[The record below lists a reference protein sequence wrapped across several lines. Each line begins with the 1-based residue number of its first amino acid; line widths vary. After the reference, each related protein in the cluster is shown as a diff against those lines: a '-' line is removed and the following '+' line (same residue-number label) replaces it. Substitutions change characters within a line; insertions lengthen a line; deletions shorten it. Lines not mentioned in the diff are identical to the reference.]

1 MRAMEQNLAARRL
14 QRVFRRRQE
23 QSAQQEEERLDLPRP
38 PLVHTY
44 RGHRN
49 ARTMIKQANF
59 WGREHVISGS
69 DCGHVFVWDRRSAR
83 LVMMLEA
90 DKHVV
95 NCVQPH
101 PFYPGNQ
108 PHPFHPGNQP
118 HPFLLGNHLSV
129 SSMITLIHV
138 LVCVGLVLATSGI
151 DYDVKLWTPLKPEP
165 DFDRERAEEVRF

>member
-1 MRAMEQNLAARRL
+1 MSCADSPRSPATRAVEQQQNLAARRL

-23 QSAQQEEERLDLPRP
+23 QSAQQQEAELSLPRP
-38 PLVHTY
+38 PVKQTY

-59 WGREHVISGS
+59 WGCEHVISGS

-101 PFYPGNQ
+101 PFDPGTS
-108 PHPFHPGNQP
+108 
-118 HPFLLGNHLSV
+118 LAA
-129 SSMITLIHV
+129 SSKHTQL
-138 LVCVGLVLATSGI
+138 CVALRNCSM
-151 DYDVKLWTPLKPEP
+151 
-165 DFDRERAEEVRF
+165 